1 MKARLGSLLVLATL
15 VTASNAACSIQRLK
29 RLPNEKSDECTD
41 VDGGKHVLNT
51 YWQKNCEWCFCEKT
65 AITCC
70 TNQIGGAFS
79 SPSETHPWSL
89 AADLEHSLPLGVLK
103 STGRSEGLP
112 SMSGFIFLASS
123 RILSFLGGKEDL

>member
-41 VDGGKHVLNT
+41 IDGGKHVLNT
-51 YWQKNCEWCFCEKT
+51 YWQKNCEWCFCDKT

-70 TNQIGGAFS
+70 TKTLIPVSYDKKRCQRQFH
-79 SPSETHPWSL
+79 SENCTYSVVERTNP
-89 AADLEHSLPLGVLK
+89 
-103 STGRSEGLP
+103 
-112 SMSGFIFLASS
+112 
-123 RILSFLGGKEDL
+123 GKTCPVNGWTI